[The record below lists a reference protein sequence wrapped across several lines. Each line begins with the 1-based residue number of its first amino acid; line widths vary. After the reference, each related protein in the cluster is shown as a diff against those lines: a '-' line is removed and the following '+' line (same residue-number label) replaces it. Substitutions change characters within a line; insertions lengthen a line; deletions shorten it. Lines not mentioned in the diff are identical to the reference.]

1 MLWALLARLITR
13 QPPLFQAVV
22 LGLCVGLFVTAGAQ
36 ANTRDTVVEKAVLQ
50 TAVAGVIAAT
60 LFYLGLLRSRRQ
72 PDRVGADWRDGVY
85 VMVWLLGSAAAV
97 MALFGQG
104 GLKVAALAIVPLVLL
119 AAPALQGFR
128 LILGRG
134 WE

>member
-72 PDRVGADWRDGVY
+72 PDRVGANWRDGVY
-85 VMVWLLGSAAAV
+85 AMVWLLG
-97 MALFGQG
+97 
-104 GLKVAALAIVPLVLL
+104 
-119 AAPALQGFR
+119 
-128 LILGRG
+128 
-134 WE
+134 